1 VFTGSS
7 RNRPARIL
15 FSGDCV
21 EGDLSMVL
29 EAEGPTRRYFYRA
42 DGTWTTDRGWAGPA
56 RDAVRSHR
64 ARRQTAAGLGEVA
77 ENVGHWLTETQ
88 QRFDLALAAIS
99 ALLVGGVIFNSF
111 GLASWVFASSATTA
125 WTLWFIGFGLWM
137 FALAV
142 FFTFMN
148 HPAPRHGIRR

>member
-1 VFTGSS
+1 
-7 RNRPARIL
+7 
-15 FSGDCV
+15 
-21 EGDLSMVL
+21 
-29 EAEGPTRRYFYRA
+29 
-42 DGTWTTDRGWAGPA
+42 
-56 RDAVRSHR
+56 
-64 ARRQTAAGLGEVA
+64 VA

>member
-56 RDAVRSHR
+56 RDAVRS
-64 ARRQTAAGLGEVA
+64 
-77 ENVGHWLTETQ
+77 
-88 QRFDLALAAIS
+88 RFDLALAAIS